1 MMMEVRQ
8 ATYDDIDLLMD
19 IFSKARQ
26 IMRNCGN
33 VNQWKDTYPSKE
45 IVMEDIKSGHSFVI
59 CEDGNI
65 LGTMALIP
73 CPEPTYAYIEGQWP
87 DDEPYYAI
95 HRVATNAPGR
105 NIACKMFDWAFEH
118 IRKFGCNVIRI
129 DTHRDNCI
137 MKHVLSKYGFRM
149 CGVIYLENG
158 DPRDAYH
165 MAKPC
170 TEWRAILE
178 SEDEDS
184 LDG

>member
-1 MMMEVRQ
+1 MEIRQ
-8 ATYDDIDLLMD
+8 ATYADIDLLMQ
-19 IFSKARQ
+19 IFGKARQ
-26 IMRNCGN
+26 IMRECGN
-33 VNQWKDTYPSKE
+33 AHQWRDTYPSEE
-45 IVMEDIKSGHSFVI
+45 IVREDVRSGHCFVA
-59 CEDGNI
+59 CEDGMI

-73 CPEPTYAYIEGQWP
+73 CPEPTYAHIDGEWP

-105 NIACKMFDWAFEH
+105 NIASKMFDWAFEH
-118 IRKFGCNVIRI
+118 IRMFGCNVVRI

-137 MKHVLSKYGFRM
+137 MKHVLSKYGFKM

-170 TEWRAILE
+170 TELRAVPPE
-178 SEDEDS
+178 SEDGDAC
-184 LDG
+184 